1 MIVFLSM
8 SVWGLYNSYAVSNDL
23 RDIDSEHVY
32 YAFLAHNMKLD
43 SVQVQQWLTDI
54 SATRGRDGLDD
65 GFKEAQ
71 ASYDSFLQRLNEMRT
86 AHDEHEQ
93 TEEHGIDEKFFNTL
107 ESRFKQYYET
117 GKQMA
122 QAYIDDGPEAGNL
135 MMAKF
140 DKAAASFSEA
150 LDVFIANQMNDYH
163 GAFNRSVGA
172 ADNLNEIF
180 FALLVTAL
188 IMAVGAFLTATLTN
202 KKILKLARALK
213 SVGDSKDLSVEFAH
227 VSKDEIGQAFISFKT
242 MLTSFS
248 QTLSAIASNSLSMAK
263 ESDELTQVTQETT
276 NGMKRQGGEIE
287 QVATAMTEL
296 SHTVADVAKNTA
308 NAANTATEADSVAG
322 RAQQDMDHTMS
333 AIKMVAGEINQAES
347 VIRNLKAES
356 ENIGSILD
364 TIRGIADQTNLL
376 ALNAA
381 IEAARAGEQGR
392 GFAVVADEVRV
403 LAQRTQD
410 STQEIQTLIEKF
422 QSGTE
427 EAGRVMSSSMEKAN
441 NTVEEAVQT
450 SEYLNQ
456 ITSMVGS
463 IKGMNMEIA
472 AAAEQQNATA
482 EEMNRNISNI
492 NHESQITIDNALKL
506 AKAGESVAAFSFSI
520 QDHVKVFKLGSAGF
534 DFDNAKAAHLAWKAR
549 LRGFLDGR
557 EALTMEQAV
566 SHKHCV
572 LGKWYYAEG
581 LANYGDI
588 PEMQQIE
595 APHAE
600 MHGLIKTI
608 IEHKEKNELNAAE
621 QEYKKVGDLSEKI
634 VALLDQ
640 VKKKLA

>member
-1 MIVFLSM
+1 
-8 SVWGLYNSYAVSNDL
+8 
-23 RDIDSEHVY
+23 
-32 YAFLAHNMKLD
+32 
-43 SVQVQQWLTDI
+43 
-54 SATRGRDGLDD
+54 
-65 GFKEAQ
+65 
-71 ASYDSFLQRLNEMRT
+71 
-86 AHDEHEQ
+86 
-93 TEEHGIDEKFFNTL
+93 
-107 ESRFKQYYET
+107 
-117 GKQMA
+117 
-122 QAYIDDGPEAGNL
+122 
-135 MMAKF
+135 
-140 DKAAASFSEA
+140 
-150 LDVFIANQMNDYH
+150 
-163 GAFNRSVGA
+163 
-172 ADNLNEIF
+172 
-180 FALLVTAL
+180 
-188 IMAVGAFLTATLTN
+188 
-202 KKILKLARALK
+202 
-213 SVGDSKDLSVEFAH
+213 
-227 VSKDEIGQAFISFKT
+227 
-242 MLTSFS
+242 
-248 QTLSAIASNSLSMAK
+248 
-263 ESDELTQVTQETT
+263 
-276 NGMKRQGGEIE
+276 
-287 QVATAMTEL
+287 
-296 SHTVADVAKNTA
+296 
-308 NAANTATEADSVAG
+308 
-322 RAQQDMDHTMS
+322 MS

-608 IEHKEKNELNAAE
+608 IEHKEKNELNIAE